1 MLILLGTCA
10 VPLGS
15 VQSSAGALQV
25 SALSRVASCLFSAGL
40 FSSGSV
46 AFRVSVWAE
55 LGSSVWNAGVLPP
68 SLSPLSSLSA
78 VTNKH
83 HFADGPLLYQFRMNF
98 RRRRRLIELLHERG
112 RGIPESH
119 DSPFCLRKQ
128 SSDGGNTSFLSGRRA
143 LCETFRQF
151 SEDIISNILTVFI
164 FSPHVLTMAGALA
177 DFCHRDN
184 GGYD

>member
-1 MLILLGTCA
+1 M
-10 VPLGS
+10 
-15 VQSSAGALQV
+15 
-25 SALSRVASCLFSAGL
+25 
-40 FSSGSV
+40 
-46 AFRVSVWAE
+46 
-55 LGSSVWNAGVLPP
+55 
-68 SLSPLSSLSA
+68 SA

-143 LCETFRQF
+143 LRETFREF
-151 SEDIISNILTVFI
+151 SEDVISDTLTLFI
-164 FSPHVLTMAGALA
+164 FGPHVLTKAGVLG
-177 DFCHRDN
+177 DSCRRDN

>member
-1 MLILLGTCA
+1 MFAPLRSEFQSGFELAERSHDSSLLII
-10 VPLGS
+10 S
-15 VQSSAGALQV
+15 
-25 SALSRVASCLFSAGL
+25 
-40 FSSGSV
+40 
-46 AFRVSVWAE
+46 
-55 LGSSVWNAGVLPP
+55 
-68 SLSPLSSLSA
+68 SSLSA

-128 SSDGGNTSFLSGRRA
+128 NSDGSNTSFLSGRRT
-143 LCETFRQF
+143 LRETFLEF
-151 SEDIISNILTVFI
+151 SELGGVISNILTLFI
-164 FSPHVLTMAGALA
+164 FSPHAHMITGVLG